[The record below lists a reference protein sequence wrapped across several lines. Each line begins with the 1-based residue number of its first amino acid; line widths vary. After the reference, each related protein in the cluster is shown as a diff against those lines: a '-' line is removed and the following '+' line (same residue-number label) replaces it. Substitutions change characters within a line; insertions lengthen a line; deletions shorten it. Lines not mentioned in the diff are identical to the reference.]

1 MSLPVAASARALAET
16 SNAVS
21 VPIESI
27 REAVFM
33 AYSIGSPKLHG

>member
-1 MSLPVAASARALAET
+1 MSLPVAASARARAET

-27 REAVFM
+27 LAAVFM
-33 AYSIGSPKLHG
+33 AYSIGSPKMAG